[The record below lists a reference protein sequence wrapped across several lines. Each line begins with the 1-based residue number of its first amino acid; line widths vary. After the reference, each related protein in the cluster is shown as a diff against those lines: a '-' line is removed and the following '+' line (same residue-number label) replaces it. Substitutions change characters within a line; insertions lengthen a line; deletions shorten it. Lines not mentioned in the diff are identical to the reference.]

1 MFKKDVFELL
11 GNKFK
16 YDVNGKCNQQERKVY
31 PQDKY
36 CEHKISYRDVLKLQ
50 DKCKIVMLV
59 ATWKIL
65 RTAQEKSSQVISRN
79 VKS

>member
-1 MFKKDVFELL
+1 MIKQNIVCEGTRLDVQERCVRV

-36 CEHKISYRDVLKLQ
+36 CEHKISYRDVGCNME
-50 DKCKIVMLV
+50 DF
-59 ATWKIL
+59 
-65 RTAQEKSSQVISRN
+65 ENSSR
-79 VKS
+79 KE